1 MVRWHI
7 RRQGRIARG
16 SGSRITGRQ
25 TLLRGW
31 IYLKNV
37 ISTLRERI
45 APRGGNRLAS
55 HRRRSA
61 VAEAL
66 AHNLQGFSQQVEAA
80 PRGGAEGVFMVR
92 PVAYHKMVS

>member
-16 SGSRITGRQ
+16 RGSRITSRQ

-37 ISTLRERI
+37 YSTLHERI
-45 APRGGNRLAS
+45 ASLGRSMLVA
-55 HRRRSA
+55 HRWRSA
-61 VAEAL
+61 VAQAL
-66 AHNLQGFSQQVEAA
+66 AHDLQRFYQQVETA
-80 PRGGAEGVFMVR
+80 PRGRVEDVFVVR
-92 PVAYHKMVS
+92 PVA

>member
-16 SGSRITGRQ
+16 RGSRITSRQ

-37 ISTLRERI
+37 ISTLREQVASRGRI
-45 APRGGNRLAS
+45 VLAA

-61 VAEAL
+61 VTEAL
-66 AHNLQGFSQQVEAA
+66 AHDLQGFSQQVEAM
-80 PRGGAEGVFMVR
+80 PPGGGKGRFYG
-92 PVAYHKMVS
+92 PSGSLSPG

>member
-1 MVRWHI
+1 MLVVN
-7 RRQGRIARG
+7 RR
-16 SGSRITGRQ
+16 
-25 TLLRGW
+25 L
-31 IYLKNV
+31 
-37 ISTLRERI
+37 
-45 APRGGNRLAS
+45 
-55 HRRRSA
+55 SA